1 MNARVALA
9 VAMGLGVACSP
20 VPLGDGERL
29 MVVKAL
35 ASEVIVPALGDSA
48 REAAALEQALRD
60 LEGDPTPAHLEMAR
74 AAWGRARAPWKATA
88 PLLFG
93 PGRDVAGA
101 VDWFPVERKKLD
113 ELLASAEPLDAA
125 GVALL
130 GASRRGFHAI
140 ELLLFDDEGYAAAPA
155 LEGPAGA
162 RRRGF
167 LTALAGDIARRLADL
182 QAAWSGGHLAAFTG
196 PGRAGSSYATIDAA
210 VDSVINE
217 SISAAERS
225 TSLLARPLGLM
236 TGGEPRPELAE
247 SLPSDNT
254 AADLAASVRGIRDL
268 YLGTR
273 SGADGRGISALVKS
287 RGLDLRM
294 RAALD
299 NAVTRL
305 EAVPRPFRAA
315 LLARDPSVNAAY
327 EAVRELR
334 RLCATE
340 LVANLGATLKF
351 SDNDGD

>member
-1 MNARVALA
+1 MRARLLA
-9 VAMGLGVACSP
+9 IVMGLGVACSP

-29 MVVKAL
+29 MVVKSL
-35 ASEVIVPALGDSA
+35 ASEVIVPALADSA
-48 REAAALEQALRD
+48 REAAALEEALRD
-60 LEGDPTPAHLEMAR
+60 LEGDPTPRRLEAAR
-74 AAWGRARAPWKATA
+74 AAWGRARGPWKAAA

-101 VDWFPVERKKLD
+101 IDWSPVERKKLD
-113 ELLASAEPLDAA
+113 ELLASSDPLDAA

-140 ELLLFDDEGYAAAPA
+140 ELMLFDDDGYVASAE

-167 LTALAGDIARRLADL
+167 LTALAGDVAHRLADL
-182 QAAWSGGHLAAFTG
+182 QAAWSNGHLAAFIR
-196 PGRAGSSYATIDAA
+196 PGRAGSAYATIDAA
-210 VDSVINE
+210 LDSVVNE
-217 SISAAERS
+217 SISAAERA
-225 TSLLARPLGLM
+225 TSLLAKPLGLM

-273 SGADGRGISALVKS
+273 TGADGRGIAALVKIRS
-287 RGLDLRM
+287 LDLRM

-299 NAVTRL
+299 TAVVRL
-305 EAVPRPFRAA
+305 EAMPRPFRAA
-315 LLARDPSVNAAY
+315 LLARDSSLNAAY

-334 RLCATE
+334 RLAATE

>member
-1 MNARVALA
+1 MRGRAIAL
-9 VAMGLGVACSP
+9 VLGLGVACSP

-35 ASEVIVPALGDSA
+35 ASEVIVPALADSA
-48 REAAALEQALRD
+48 REAAALEAELRGF
-60 LEGDPTPAHLEMAR
+60 EGEPTPARLEAAR
-74 AAWGRARAPWKATA
+74 AAWGRARGPWKAAA

-113 ELLASAEPLDAA
+113 DLLASADPVDAA
-125 GVALL
+125 GVAVL

-140 ELLLFDDEGYAAAPA
+140 ELLLFDDDGYVAAAA
-155 LEGPAGA
+155 LDGPAGA
-162 RRRGF
+162 RRRAF
-167 LTALAGDIARRLADL
+167 LTALAGDVARRLADL
-182 QAAWSGGHLAAFTG
+182 QTAWSSGHLAAFTA
-196 PGRAGSSYATIDAA
+196 PGRGGSAYATIDAA
-210 VDSVINE
+210 VDSVVNE

-225 TSLLARPLGLM
+225 TALLARPLGLM

-273 SGADGRGISALVKS
+273 TGGDGRGIAALVKIRS
-287 RGLDLRM
+287 LDLRL

-299 NAVTRL
+299 LAVARL

-315 LLARDPSVNAAY
+315 LLARDPSINAAY

>member
-1 MNARVALA
+1 MRARAIAL
-9 VAMGLGVACSP
+9 VLGLGVACSP

-35 ASEVIVPALGDSA
+35 GSEVIVPALADSA
-48 REAAALEQALRD
+48 REAGALEQSLRD
-60 LEGDPTPAHLEMAR
+60 FEGDPSAARLETAR
-74 AAWGRARAPWKATA
+74 AAWGRARIPWKAAA

-101 VDWFPVERKKLD
+101 IDWFPVERKKLD
-113 ELLASAEPLDAA
+113 ELLASTDPVDAA
-125 GVALL
+125 GVAVL

-140 ELLLFDDEGYAAAPA
+140 ELLLFDDDGYLAATA
-155 LEGPAGA
+155 LAGEAGA
-162 RRRGF
+162 RRRAF
-167 LTALAGDIARRLADL
+167 LVALAGDVSHRLTDL
-182 QAAWSGGHLAAFTG
+182 QAAWTSGQLAAFTA
-196 PGRAGSSYATIDAA
+196 PGHGGSSYATIDAS
-210 VDSVINE
+210 VDSVVNE
-217 SISAAERS
+217 SINAAERS
-225 TSLLARPLGLM
+225 TALLAKPLGLM

-273 SGADGRGISALVKS
+273 TGAEGRGIAALVRIRS
-287 RGLDLRM
+287 LDLRV
-294 RAALD
+294 RAAIDTAL
-299 NAVTRL
+299 ARL
-305 EAVPRPFRAA
+305 EAVPRPFRRA
-315 LLARDPSVNAAY
+315 LLARDPSVSAAY

-334 RLCATE
+334 RIFATE